1 MNNNMEP
8 AQQELILKGIAAAPG
23 IAMGSAYLY
32 SKHIPHI
39 EKKQISRDDV
49 EGEKQRLR
57 NSTARSEKEL
67 QKILAFAEQKLGPQ
81 SAKIFEAQI
90 MILNDAVLMKAIED
104 RIAAELTN
112 AEHIVSDEINKY
124 KRMML
129 AAPDEY
135 MHERA
140 RDVEDVMNRIIRNI
154 QDQKLFSRLE
164 GASIIVSE
172 TLLATD
178 TVIFS
183 RNDVLGYAADLG
195 GVTSHAAI
203 LSRSLKIPAVLG
215 LRNVTK
221 SVRTG
226 DFVAIDGYAGLLIV
240 NPSAETME
248 LLNKKALRLKE
259 FEEQLAGIA
268 TLAAETPDH
277 KRIELSANIESPD
290 EIQYAREQGA
300 AGIGLYRT
308 EATLLA
314 RRTDPTE
321 EEQFEEYKKVADET
335 FPHPVIFRTFDVG
348 GDKLMPGDYHEE
360 NPFLGWRGIRVSL
373 DRPEFFMT
381 QLRALLRAST
391 QKNLRI
397 MFPMITKLG
406 EVRKAKEF
414 IKQAKSDLKTAGIP
428 FDQRIKIGVM
438 IEVPSAAIM
447 AEEIA
452 GEVDFLSIG
461 SNDLIQYLLAVD
473 RDNAAV
479 APLYQ
484 QFNPAVLRTIKSVID
499 AGHKKNIWVGM
510 CGEMAGDPLAT
521 LLLVGMGIDELSV
534 VPTVLPEIKKII
546 RSVKYKDAKRIADKV
561 LTLHTEVDIRDYLG
575 SVVKKQLPEIPLE
588 DSLAL

>member
-1 MNNNMEP
+1 MDHIPSTE
-8 AQQELILKGIAAAPG
+8 QELILKGIPAAPG
-23 IAMGSAYLY
+23 IAMGPIYLY
-32 SKHIPHI
+32 SKHIPRI
-39 EKKQISRDDV
+39 EKKEISEAEV
-49 EGEKQRLR
+49 EAEKQRVR
-57 NSTARSEKEL
+57 AATTRSEKEL

-90 MILNDAVLMKAIED
+90 MILNDTILMGTIEK
-104 RIAAELTN
+104 RIAAELRN
-112 AEHIVSDEINKY
+112 AEYVVSDEINKY
-124 KRMML
+124 KRLML
-129 AAPDEY
+129 ASSDEY

-140 RDVEDVMNRIIRNI
+140 RDVEDIMNRIIRNI

-164 GASIIVSE
+164 GSSIIASE

-183 RNDVLGYAADLG
+183 RNQILGYAADVG

-215 LRNVTK
+215 LRTVTRNVH
-221 SVRTG
+221 TG
-226 DFVAIDGYAGLLIV
+226 DFAAIDGYSGVLVV
-240 NPSAETME
+240 NPTQETID

-268 TLAAETPDH
+268 TLAADTPDH
-277 KRIELSANIESPD
+277 KHIELSANIENPD
-290 EIQYAREQGA
+290 ELEYAHTQGA

-308 EATLLA
+308 EGTLLA
-314 RRTDPTE
+314 RQTNPSED
-321 EEQFEEYKKVADET
+321 EQFAEYEKVAET
-335 FPHPVIFRTFDVG
+335 MFHYPVIFRTFDVG
-348 GDKLMPGDYHEE
+348 GDKVAPGEYQED

-373 DRPEFFMT
+373 DRPEMFLT
-381 QLRALLRAST
+381 QLRALLRASSK
-391 QKNLRI
+391 KNLRI
-397 MFPMITKLG
+397 MFPMIAKVG
-406 EVRKAKEF
+406 EVRRAKEF
-414 IKQAKSDLKTAGIP
+414 LKQAKAELKAKGIH
-428 FDQRIKIGVM
+428 FDVRVKVGVM

-473 RDNAAV
+473 RDNVAV
-479 APLYQ
+479 APLFQ

-499 AGHKKNIWVGM
+499 AGHRKNIWVGM

-521 LLLVGMGIDELSV
+521 VLLVGMGIDELSV

-546 RSVKYKDAKRIADKV
+546 RTIKHKDAKRIADKI
-561 LTLHTEVDIRDYLG
+561 LTLHTEEEIRDYLA
-575 SVVKKQLPEIPLE
+575 SVVRKQLPEIPLE
-588 DSLAL
+588 E

>member
-1 MNNNMEP
+1 MDHIPSTE
-8 AQQELILKGIAAAPG
+8 QELILKGIPAAPG
-23 IAMGSAYLY
+23 IAMGPIYLY
-32 SKHIPHI
+32 SKHIPRI
-39 EKKQISRDDV
+39 EKKEICKAEV
-49 EGEKQRLR
+49 EAEKQRVRAATTRL
-57 NSTARSEKEL
+57 EKEL

-90 MILNDAVLMKAIED
+90 MILNDTILMGTIEK
-104 RIAAELTN
+104 RIAAELRN
-112 AEHIVSDEINKY
+112 AEYVVSDEIDKY
-124 KRMML
+124 KRLML
-129 AAPDEY
+129 ASSDEY

-140 RDVEDVMNRIIRNI
+140 RDVEDIMNRIIRNI

-164 GASIIVSE
+164 GSSIIASE

-183 RNDVLGYAADLG
+183 RNQILGYAADVG

-215 LRNVTK
+215 LRTVTRNVH
-221 SVRTG
+221 TG
-226 DFVAIDGYAGLLIV
+226 DFAAIDGYSGVLVV
-240 NPSAETME
+240 NPTQETID

-268 TLAAETPDH
+268 TLAADTPDH
-277 KRIELSANIESPD
+277 KHIELSANIENPD
-290 EIQYAREQGA
+290 ELEYAHTQGA

-308 EATLLA
+308 EGTLLA
-314 RRTDPTE
+314 RQTNPSED
-321 EEQFEEYKKVADET
+321 EQFAEYEKVAET
-335 FPHPVIFRTFDVG
+335 MFPYPVIFRTFDVG
-348 GDKLMPGDYHEE
+348 GDKVAPGEYQED

-373 DRPEFFMT
+373 DRPEMFLT
-381 QLRALLRAST
+381 QLRALLRASSK
-391 QKNLRI
+391 KNLRI
-397 MFPMITKLG
+397 MFPMIAKVG
-406 EVRKAKEF
+406 EVRRAKEF
-414 IKQAKSDLKTAGIP
+414 LKQAKAELKAKGIH
-428 FDQRIKIGVM
+428 FDVRVKVGVM

-473 RDNAAV
+473 RDNVAV
-479 APLYQ
+479 APLFQ

-499 AGHKKNIWVGM
+499 AGHRKNIWVGM

-521 LLLVGMGIDELSV
+521 VLLVGMGIDELSV

-546 RSVKYKDAKRIADKV
+546 RTIKHKDAKRIADKI
-561 LTLHTEVDIRDYLG
+561 LTLHTEEEIRDYLA
-575 SVVKKQLPEIPLE
+575 SVVRKQLPEIPLE
-588 DSLAL
+588 E

>member
-1 MNNNMEP
+1 MEQTTMAP
-8 AQQELILKGIAAAPG
+8 QELVLKGIPAAPG
-23 IAMGSAYLY
+23 IALGAAYLY
-32 SKHIPHI
+32 SKHVPHI
-39 EKKQISRDDV
+39 ETKTIAQDDV
-49 EGEKQRLR
+49 EMEKNRVR
-57 NSTARSEKEL
+57 TANARSEKEL
-67 QKILAFAEQKLGPQ
+67 QKILAFAEQKLGSQ
-81 SAKIFEAQI
+81 SAKIFEAQV
-90 MILNDAVLMKAIED
+90 MILNDTILMGTIER
-104 RIAAELTN
+104 RIATELKN
-112 AEHIVSDEINKY
+112 AEYIVSDEINKY

-129 AAPDEY
+129 ASPDEY

-183 RNDVLGYAADLG
+183 RNQILGYAADLG

-203 LSRSLKIPAVLG
+203 LSRSLRIPAVLG

-226 DFVAIDGYAGLLIV
+226 DFVAIDGYAGIIII
-240 NPSAETME
+240 NPAQETIE
-248 LLNKKALRLKE
+248 QLRKKAERLKA

-268 TLAAETPDH
+268 TLVADTPDH
-277 KRIELSANIESPD
+277 KHIELSANIEVPEEVD
-290 EIQYAREQGA
+290 YARAQGA

-308 EATLLA
+308 EGTLLA
-314 RRTDPTE
+314 RQGDPSE
-321 EEQFEEYKKVADET
+321 DEQYEEYKKVAEAT
-335 FPHPVIFRTFDVG
+335 FPHQVIFRTFDVG
-348 GDKLMPGDYHEE
+348 GDKVSPGDYHEE

-373 DRPEFFMT
+373 DKPEMFLT
-381 QLRALLRAST
+381 QLRALLRASNK
-391 QKNLRI
+391 KNVRI
-397 MFPMITKLG
+397 MFPMIAKVS
-406 EVRKAKEF
+406 EVRRVKEF
-414 IKQAKSDLKTAGIP
+414 VKQAKSELKAKGIY
-428 FDQRIKIGVM
+428 FDARIKIGVM

-452 GEVDFLSIG
+452 SEVDFLSIG

-499 AGHKKNIWVGM
+499 AGHRKNVWVGM

-521 LLLVGMGIDELSV
+521 VLLVGMGIDELSV

-546 RSVKYKDAKRIADKV
+546 RTIKFKDAKRIADKV
-561 LTLHTEVDIRDYLG
+561 LTLHTEDEIREFLA
-575 SVVKKQLPEIPLE
+575 SVVRKQLPEIPLE
-588 DSLAL
+588 N